1 MRIAR
6 PPSGFS
12 IVLSGVA
19 RAALDTARPGV
30 PRLDDVWGG
39 VCERL
44 KFTAHREGDKLPNG
58 QSILQIRGD
67 PAFGIPKIAVI
78 YTVDGDTD
86 TVRRL
91 ASTVKQPPR
100 EERLAEQYP
109 TRLSRRR

>member
-12 IVLSGVA
+12 IVLSNVA
-19 RAALDTARPGV
+19 KAALDTARPGV

-58 QSILQIRGD
+58 QSILQIQCD
-67 PAFGIPKIAVI
+67 PAFGIPKIAVV
-78 YTVDGDTD
+78 YTVVGDTV

-91 ASTVKQPPR
+91 LISV
-100 EERLAEQYP
+100 
-109 TRLSRRR
+109 

>member
-1 MRIAR
+1 MGIAR

-12 IVLSGVA
+12 IILSA
-19 RAALDTARPGV
+19 IANDALDSARPGI
-30 PRLDDVWGG
+30 PRLDDVWSG

-44 KFTAHREGDKLPNG
+44 KFTAHREGDRLPNG

-78 YTVDGDTD
+78 YTVVGDTV

-91 ASTVKQPPR
+91 LIT
-100 EERLAEQYP
+100 L
-109 TRLSRRR
+109 